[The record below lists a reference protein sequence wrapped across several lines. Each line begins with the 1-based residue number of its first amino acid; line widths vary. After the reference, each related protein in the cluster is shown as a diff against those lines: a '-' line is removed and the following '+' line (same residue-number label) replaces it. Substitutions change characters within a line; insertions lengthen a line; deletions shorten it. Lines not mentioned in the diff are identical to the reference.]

1 MGSSQ
6 NKTKIIWI
14 SQSIESK
21 ENKIYREELKRHKE
35 INLECFNSLEPAFK
49 IIKKIKFQNTIII
62 TGKGIF
68 PDFYKEFKK
77 NYEENILFIP
87 KIIIFTSNAK
97 EYILN
102 NKKSLPLNNP
112 FYNSGG
118 VTDSWDQVK
127 KFIESSMNS
136 NSEGFGGN
144 NDENFQFQNIKDKND
159 LILPLFYPEYIED
172 CSEDEIKDF
181 NEKIYPKY
189 KDIPSIEF
197 IFSQLSSSG
206 NLPINLLCKYWLRA
220 YSTHNS
226 FSKNMNEELKLGR
239 YNDYSSF
246 IKKLY
251 KSVEKGIFKT
261 ENGKLYKGIVVDKNK
276 WEIFLKEFKET
287 KNNLPT
293 AILYGSSFFSFYKD
307 ENIVKKSKENRKGET
322 QRFDIFIWL
331 ELEGIKNF
339 RFIKNQVTIDKEIS
353 FYNSYDEILFFPF
366 TCFEIKQIKKIQKKN
381 DEKDEYIMTLNYLEK
396 YTNLFTTQEKKTF
409 ENVPENEYSKMVIK
423 SGLIDEES
431 IDFPSWRDN
440 ETKIIPNNFNI
451 KTLKKINDSSLNEQ
465 VEKICLE
472 TMNENNNNNLEEL
485 RMIIQNKLKEYL
497 NVNWYVKVSNELLI
511 NYGNIDPDSVMIF
524 QYYCSSDNCLI
535 IHVAKLNS

>member
-1 MGSSQ
+1 MGTTQ

-14 SQSIESK
+14 SQSIDSK
-21 ENKIYREELKRHKE
+21 ENKIYREELKKHKE
-35 INLECFNSLEPAFK
+35 IDLECFKSLEPAFK

-97 EYILN
+97 DYILN
-102 NKKSLPLNNP
+102 NEKLLPLKNP

-172 CSEDEIKDF
+172 CSEDEIKEF

-287 KNNLPT
+287 KNDLPT

-331 ELEGIKNF
+331 ELEGINNF

-353 FYNSYDEILFFPF
+353 FYNSYDEVLFFPF

-451 KTLKKINDSSLNEQ
+451 KTLKKINDSSLNER

-511 NYGNIDPDSVMIF
+511 NFGNINPDSVMIF
-524 QYYCSSDNCLI
+524 QYYCSSDNFLI

>member
-1 MGSSQ
+1 
-6 NKTKIIWI
+6 
-14 SQSIESK
+14 
-21 ENKIYREELKRHKE
+21 
-35 INLECFNSLEPAFK
+35 
-49 IIKKIKFQNTIII
+49 
-62 TGKGIF
+62 
-68 PDFYKEFKK
+68 
-77 NYEENILFIP
+77 
-87 KIIIFTSNAK
+87 
-97 EYILN
+97 
-102 NKKSLPLNNP
+102 
-112 FYNSGG
+112 
-118 VTDSWDQVK
+118 
-127 KFIESSMNS
+127 
-136 NSEGFGGN
+136 
-144 NDENFQFQNIKDKND
+144 
-159 LILPLFYPEYIED
+159 
-172 CSEDEIKDF
+172 
-181 NEKIYPKY
+181 
-189 KDIPSIEF
+189 
-197 IFSQLSSSG
+197 
-206 NLPINLLCKYWLRA
+206 
-220 YSTHNS
+220 
-226 FSKNMNEELKLGR
+226 MNEELKLGR

-287 KNNLPT
+287 KNDLPT

-307 ENIVKKSKENRKGET
+307 ENIVKKSKENRKGEI

-331 ELEGIKNF
+331 ELEGINNF

-451 KTLKKINDSSLNEQ
+451 KTLKKINDSSLNER

-511 NYGNIDPDSVMIF
+511 NFGNINPDSVMIF
-524 QYYCSSDNCLI
+524 QYYFSSDNFLI